1 MFNKNRLEEIC
12 FELNTKLKTDFNN
25 DEIHE
30 KLEELKEIVSFD
42 FKDLF
47 YNKQYLS
54 LIKKLIV
61 KKGFSEELN
70 VLFFSKLGE
79 NKIKEKN
86 KMELIKLGSENYKK
100 NVLFYFMKKN
110 KDDLYTLIEYE
121 NQNSTKIINEHYI
134 DILCKVLKL
143 KSRKEN
149 LSEKIENFMSHIF
162 LTKNKSVK
170 SIKLYLLK
178 KIVNFKLN
186 EEQKNILLTVILS
199 SDDNDYLD
207 IYLKLSRLNEYYL
220 VESIINEISNVSRER
235 FIIMLKNYK
244 NKENI
249 KMITIEKIINYL
261 SLKGIVNL
269 EKRINDRISNSVK
282 NRVEDVEEEI
292 LKITQKVKLDKEL
305 KNF

>member
-25 DEIHE
+25 NEIHE

-61 KKGFSEELN
+61 KKGFNKELE
-70 VLFFSKLGE
+70 VLFFSKLEE

-100 NVLFYFMKKN
+100 NILIYFMKKN
-110 KDDLYTLIEYE
+110 KDELYTLIEYE
-121 NQNSTKIINEHYI
+121 NQNSTKIINENYI

-149 LSEKIENFMSHIF
+149 LSEKIENFISHIF
-162 LTKNKSVK
+162 LTQNKSVK

-178 KIVNFKLN
+178 KIVNFDLN
-186 EEQKNILLTVILS
+186 EDQKNRLLTSILS
-199 SDDNDYLD
+199 SNDNDYLD
-207 IYLKLSRLNEYYL
+207 IYLKLSGLNEDYL
-220 VESIINEISNVSRER
+220 VESIITEFHSVYRER
-235 FIIMLKNYK
+235 FIMMLKNH
-244 NKENI
+244 KENI
-249 KMITIEKIINYL
+249 KMITIEKIVNYL

-269 EKRINDRISNSVK
+269 EKRINDRIINSVK
-282 NRVEDVEEEI
+282 NRKEDIEEEI
-292 LKITQKVKLDKEL
+292 LKLTQKVKLDKEL

>member
-25 DEIHE
+25 NEIHE

-61 KKGFSEELN
+61 KKGFNKELE
-70 VLFFSKLGE
+70 VLFFSKLEE

-100 NVLFYFMKKN
+100 NILIYFMKKN
-110 KDDLYTLIEYE
+110 KDELYTLIEYE
-121 NQNSTKIINEHYI
+121 NQNSTKIINEKYI

-143 KSRKEN
+143 RSRKEN
-149 LSEKIENFMSHIF
+149 LSEKIENFISHIF

-178 KIVNFKLN
+178 KIVNFDLN
-186 EEQKNILLTVILS
+186 EDQKNRLLTSILS
-199 SDDNDYLD
+199 SNDNDYLD
-207 IYLKLSRLNEYYL
+207 IYLKLSGLNEDYL
-220 VESIINEISNVSRER
+220 VESIITEFHSVYRER
-235 FIIMLKNYK
+235 FIMMLKNH
-244 NKENI
+244 KENI
-249 KMITIEKIINYL
+249 KMITIEKIVNYL

-269 EKRINDRISNSVK
+269 EKRINDRIINSVK
-282 NRVEDVEEEI
+282 NRKEDIEEEI
-292 LKITQKVKLDKEL
+292 LKLTQKVKLDKEL